1 LDQIIFIHL
10 YSTTKNLVK
19 VIKLEMDSKYLY
31 KIVLIGDWGVGKT
44 NILSQYTRGEF
55 ILGST
60 GTIGVQFS
68 SKTLTINNEIVKVQV
83 WDTAGQDK
91 YRAITS
97 NYYRGAHGAL
107 LVYDITRLDT
117 FKRLDAWLKEL
128 KEYVKHEC
136 VIVLVGNKS
145 DLTELAEVKTEDA
158 IAYAK
163 SLGIAFFETSALSAS
178 NISQTFD
185 VAIQKIHL
193 KNGTQVSL
201 QETFNSSHLGRKMTE
216 EKKEVVKKRN
226 CCI

>member
-1 LDQIIFIHL
+1 
-10 YSTTKNLVK
+10 
-19 VIKLEMDSKYLY
+19 MDCKYLY

-68 SKTLTINNEIVKVQV
+68 SKTLTINNEVVKVQV

-117 FKRLDAWLKEL
+117 FKRLDVWLKEL
-128 KEYVKHEC
+128 REYVKHEC

-145 DLTELAEVKTEDA
+145 DLTELAEVKTEEA
-158 IAYAK
+158 LAYAK

-178 NISQTFD
+178 NIEQAFD
-185 VAIQKIHL
+185 EAIQKIHL
-193 KNGTQVSL
+193 KNGTEESIQV
-201 QETFNSSHLGRKMTE
+201 TFNSSHMGRKILDEQKTE
-216 EKKEVVKKRN
+216 TKKKT
-226 CCI
+226 CCS